1 MEATNELTYRRYE
14 ALREAKGYSNYRVS
28 KESGVGQSTLSDW
41 KSGKITP
48 KLGTLFKIAETLGVT
63 PMDFYKEERA

>member
-41 KSGKITP
+41 KSGKITRSW
-48 KLGTLFKIAETLGVT
+48 EHSSRSRRRS
-63 PMDFYKEERA
+63 E